1 MNTEYQKI
9 KRKLYKIIFESDTPK
24 GKAFDIALLIA
35 ILLSTFVVLL
45 QSVEGINITYGIFL
59 SVLEWFF
66 LIIFT
71 LEYILRIICS
81 ENRVRYIKSF
91 FGIIDLL
98 AILPMFI
105 GIFFTAAQILLI
117 VRVLRLFRLLRIL
130 KMSRFLA
137 ESNILLKALKA
148 SMPKII
154 LFISTMIFAV
164 TIAGSIMYVI
174 EGPQRGYTSI
184 PQSMYWAV
192 VTVTTVG
199 YGDISPQTTLG
210 KLIASLLMMSSYGIL
225 AVPTGIITYEL
236 AQTHKK
242 AASNKDKA
250 PLSKNEVKSKTC
262 PECLAEGLSEN
273 AVYCSQCGKKIEK
286 G

>member
-1 MNTEYQKI
+1 YKKL
-9 KRKLYKIIFESDTPK
+9 KRKMYKIIFESDTPK

-45 QSVEGINITYGIFL
+45 QSVERINIEYGAFF

-66 LIIFT
+66 LIVFT
-71 LEYILRIICS
+71 VEYILRIICVDKP
-81 ENRVRYIKSF
+81 VRYIKSF

-105 GIFFTAAQILLI
+105 GMFITAAQILLI
-117 VRVLRLFRLLRIL
+117 VRVLRLFRLLRVL

-137 ESNILLKALKA
+137 ESNFLLKALKS

-154 LFISTMIFAV
+154 LFISTMVFVII
-164 TIAGSIMYVI
+164 IAGSIMYVI
-174 EGPQRGYTSI
+174 EGPQSGYTSI

-210 KLIASLLMMSSYGIL
+210 KLIASLLMISSYGIL

-236 AQTHKK
+236 AQTQRK
-242 AASNKDKA
+242 ATSNKDKA
-250 PLSKNEVKSKTC
+250 PLQRNEEKTKTC
-262 PECLAEGLSEN
+262 TECLAEGLSEN
-273 AVYCSQCGKKIEK
+273 AVYCSQCGKKI
-286 G
+286 

>member
-1 MNTEYQKI
+1 MNTKYK
-9 KRKLYKIIFESDTPK
+9 KLKHKMYKIIFESDTPK

-45 QSVEGINITYGIFL
+45 QSVEKINIAYKTFL

-66 LIIFT
+66 LIVFT
-71 LEYILRIICS
+71 LEYILRIICVD
-81 ENRVRYIKSF
+81 NRVRYIKSF

-98 AILPMFI
+98 AILPIFI
-105 GIFFTAAQILLI
+105 GMFFTAAQILLI
-117 VRVLRLFRLLRIL
+117 VRVLRLFRLLQVL
-130 KMSRFLA
+130 KMSRFLS

-154 LFISTMIFAV
+154 LFISTMVFVIII
-164 TIAGSIMYVI
+164 TGSIMYVI
-174 EGPQRGYTSI
+174 EGPQNGYTSI
-184 PQSMYWAV
+184 PKSMYWAV

-210 KLIASLLMMSSYGIL
+210 RLVASLLMISSYGIL

-236 AQTHKK
+236 AQTHRKT
-242 AASNKDKA
+242 ALNKDKA
-250 PLSKNEVKSKTC
+250 PLSRNEDKTKTC
-262 PECLAEGLSEN
+262 PERLAEGLSEN
-273 AVYCSQCGKKIEK
+273 AVYCSQCGKKI
-286 G
+286 

>member
-1 MNTEYQKI
+1 MNTEYKKL
-9 KRKLYKIIFESDTPK
+9 KRKMYKIIFESDTPK

-45 QSVEGINITYGIFL
+45 QSVERINIEYGAFF

-66 LIIFT
+66 LIVFT
-71 LEYILRIICS
+71 VEYILRIICVDKP
-81 ENRVRYIKSF
+81 VRYIKSF

-105 GIFFTAAQILLI
+105 GMFITAAQILLI
-117 VRVLRLFRLLRIL
+117 VRVLRLFRLLRVL
-130 KMSRFLA
+130 KMSRLLA
-137 ESNILLKALKA
+137 ESNFLLKALKS

-154 LFISTMIFAV
+154 LFISTMVFVII
-164 TIAGSIMYVI
+164 IAGSIMYVI
-174 EGPQRGYTSI
+174 EGPQSGYTSI

-210 KLIASLLMMSSYGIL
+210 KLIASLLMISSYGIL

-236 AQTHKK
+236 AQTQRK
-242 AASNKDKA
+242 ATSNKDKA
-250 PLSKNEVKSKTC
+250 PLQRNEEKTKTC

-273 AVYCSQCGKKIEK
+273 AVYCSQCGEKI
-286 G
+286 

>member
-1 MNTEYQKI
+1 MNTEYKKL
-9 KRKLYKIIFESDTPK
+9 KRKMYKIIFESDTPK

-45 QSVEGINITYGIFL
+45 QSVERINIAYGTFF

-66 LIIFT
+66 LIVFT
-71 LEYILRIICS
+71 LEYILRIICVDKP
-81 ENRVRYIKSF
+81 VRYIKSF

-105 GIFFTAAQILLI
+105 GMFFTAAQILLI

-154 LFISTMIFAV
+154 LFISAMVFAV

-174 EGPQRGYTSI
+174 EGPQNGYTSI

-210 KLIASLLMMSSYGIL
+210 KLIASLLMISSYGIL

-236 AQTHKK
+236 AQTHRK
-242 AASNKDKA
+242 AASNKDKV
-250 PLSKNEVKSKTC
+250 PLPKNEDKSKTC
-262 PECLAEGLSEN
+262 PECRAEGLSEN
-273 AVYCSQCGKKIEK
+273 AVYCSQCGKKI
-286 G
+286 

>member
-1 MNTEYQKI
+1 MNTEYKKL
-9 KRKLYKIIFESDTPK
+9 KRKMYKIIFESDTPK

-45 QSVEGINITYGIFL
+45 QSVERINIEYGAFF

-66 LIIFT
+66 LIVFT
-71 LEYILRIICS
+71 VEYILRIICVDKP
-81 ENRVRYIKSF
+81 VRYIKSF

-105 GIFFTAAQILLI
+105 GMFITASQILLI

-137 ESNILLKALKA
+137 ESNFLLKALKS

-154 LFISTMIFAV
+154 LFISTMVFAII
-164 TIAGSIMYVI
+164 IAGSIMYVI

-210 KLIASLLMMSSYGIL
+210 KLIASLLMISSYGIL

-236 AQTHKK
+236 AQTQRK
-242 AASNKDKA
+242 ATSNKDKA
-250 PLSKNEVKSKTC
+250 PLRRNEEKTKTC
-262 PECLAEGLSEN
+262 PECRAEGLSEN
-273 AVYCSQCGKKIEK
+273 AVYCSQCGKKI
-286 G
+286 